1 METILQG
8 LDILMPVLYAA
19 VFGAYLWQF
28 WRSESDDSIWTRRA
42 LYGLL
47 GLHFTYF
54 GLRWVHFGF
63 FPLGSK
69 AEFYSWLA
77 LSVAVAYGF
86 VERQLEQ
93 SRTGAFFVG
102 ISGVF
107 QIFASVFMTYST
119 KHPLL
124 LENPVYALH
133 VIFMIFGVTAL
144 AVGALYA
151 LMYVILSRQLK
162 ARDLG
167 VFFKRLPPLRSLDR
181 MTKTGT
187 VAGTAL
193 LGLGLIVGY
202 LVAFTVDMDY
212 EFADPKYM
220 ATNAI
225 WLGYLVGIV
234 FVKVR
239 GLPGLRVAYAT
250 VAWFAVLLVSVGLAS
265 HSFQQ

>member
-1 METILQG
+1 METILQAMDV
-8 LDILMPVLYAA
+8 LLPVLYAGTLG
-19 VFGAYLWQF
+19 VYLWEF
-28 WRSESDDSIWTRRA
+28 WRAEPDDGAWSKRA
-42 LYGLL
+42 LMGLL
-47 GLHFTYF
+47 SVHAGYF
-54 GLRWVHFGF
+54 ALRWLHFGF

-77 LSVAVAYGF
+77 LSVGVAYAF
-86 VERQLEQ
+86 VERQLDQ

-102 ISGVF
+102 ISGGF
-107 QIFASVFMTYST
+107 QILASVFMTYSS
-119 KHPLL
+119 KHPIL

-181 MTKTGT
+181 MTKAGT

-202 LVAFTVDMDY
+202 LVAFTMDMNY
-212 EFADPKYM
+212 EYADPKYL

-225 WLGYLVGIV
+225 WLGYVVGIV
-234 FVKVR
+234 FVKTR

-250 VAWFAVLLVSVGLAS
+250 VAWFAVLLVSVGVAS